1 MKIPSL
7 GSLYSKGKERQ
18 EIRIYLVLSMLFA
31 IILRVL
37 IQEINSMKYMLDN
50 KNAQTGGLQKL
61 KHLRG

>member
-1 MKIPSL
+1 
-7 GSLYSKGKERQ
+7 
-18 EIRIYLVLSMLFA
+18 MLFA